1 MIRLC
6 SLRTLFFSVL
16 LFFSHQGLANDSYD
30 LERFRE
36 YQKTNWKPPS
46 KKKQRQSGQPVMG
59 PLENIRIG
67 FVRLNLESDDLF
79 GDVRLKIC
87 ENYEVSEEDFQRLL
101 NFFFNYVNIGDPHYQ
116 KARIL
121 TALRLIHRMFDIN
134 INAFMEQSPTEKELI
149 NTMAKSLFTQ
159 MFLSDNVNGRRNP
172 YFLYFHSVPSEDQSY
187 YHNGV
192 NNGLVLMFLAFLG
205 PHYLS
210 RYGLSEWFSVLQ
222 RRYTRKS
229 YDRAFSRELLAGDV
243 NEYNSPQS
251 IANQLTAAALDTE
264 TALLIGLTAMAPAAS
279 RCLDSGQRWPETLET
294 LLMSHMP
301 DELLV
306 IIYNNLASLCHN
318 GRIFPVPTV
327 MCTLSGRQDFT
338 HSILAI
344 NPEPAISSASSSESL
359 DYQSDYSLGSDNEVE
374 DSGEALDSGHQDQ
387 SIVIQQQN
395 ELIAQLR
402 QEIANQH
409 RAEEA
414 GAVGGAPEK
423 VIECPVCFEPLQ
435 EITLL
440 ETCGHAGLCKACA
453 ERFVR
458 EQRGCPVCRKEPES
472 FRKIFL
478 MPPH

>member
-1 MIRLC
+1 MVRPC
-6 SLRTLFFSVL
+6 SLKTLLFSML
-16 LFFSHQGLANDSYD
+16 LFFSHQLMANDSYD

-79 GDVRLKIC
+79 GDVRLEIC
-87 ENYEVSEEDFQRLL
+87 ENYEVSEQDFQRLL
-101 NFFFNYVNIGDPHYQ
+101 NFFFNYMNIGDPNYRKTH
-116 KARIL
+116 IL

-134 INAFMEQSPTEKELI
+134 MNTFMGQSPEEKELI
-149 NTMAKSLFTQ
+149 TTMAKSLFEQ
-159 MFLSDNVNGRRNP
+159 LFLSDNVNGRRNP
-172 YFLYFHSVPSEDQSY
+172 YFLYFHSVPADDRSY
-187 YHNGV
+187 NAGV
-192 NNGLVLMFLAFLG
+192 NNGLILMFLAFLG

-210 RYGLSEWFSVLQ
+210 RYDLSEWFSVLQ
-222 RRYTRKS
+222 RRYTKKS
-229 YDRAFSRELLAGDV
+229 YGRAFSCELLAGDV

-279 RCLDSGQRWPETLET
+279 RCLYSGQRWPEALET
-294 LLMSHMP
+294 LLMCHLP
-301 DELLV
+301 DELLAT
-306 IIYNNLASLCHN
+306 IYNNLASLCHN

-327 MCTLSGRQDFT
+327 MYTLSGRQDFT

-359 DYQSDYSLGSDNEVE
+359 DYQSDYSLDSDNEVE
-374 DSGEALDSGHQDQ
+374 EPGEALDSGHQDQ

-402 QEIANQH
+402 QEIASQH

-440 ETCGHAGLCKACA
+440 ETCGHAGLCRVCA